1 MVELDDLTV
10 VLGKLPALM
19 SRTELE
25 LSLHDLDEPRELH
38 RARTEPDLSD
48 SILLRQTVRS
58 RSPPHRSLRQ
68 DWKRFLVPIGR
79 YACATFE
86 GPPSSRSRATLLAP
100 SASGVNA
107 RTPLVVTRCK
117 PSVRVLDVLRG
128 RFCRSPLHRVSR
140 AARYLEDQALF
151 RAAPRRTTRASF
163 DARGSPVIYAV
174 WAIGCRSWMAS

>member
-58 RSPPHRSLRQ
+58 RGPPHRSLRQ

-100 SASGVNA
+100 SASGVML
-107 RTPLVVTRCK
+107 RTPLVVTPMQAVITGPRRA
-117 PSVRVLDVLRG
+117 PRSILRLTSSS
-128 RFCRSPLHRVSR
+128 RLKRASR
-140 AARYLEDQALF
+140 A
-151 RAAPRRTTRASF
+151 
-163 DARGSPVIYAV
+163 G
-174 WAIGCRSWMAS
+174 